1 MPRDDP
7 RRHGGDAGGGH
18 GSRAAARTVRH
29 RRGGRGDVHAPRQAP
44 RPRGAP
50 RVPPHHGRH
59 VRREAARGEGPDD
72 AAAATVA
79 GRLRRGARQPAGPDG
94 PWAVRPRARSPPV
107 FVAGGPVLRQE
118 RGGRAGG
125 AAGGG
130 GEAFPRARARVS
142 RDDDWKRIGRVR
154 TRARRG
160 GRGTLPRVRRL
171 AAVGAHHV
179 PRRAPEA
186 ANAASRRDGGHRPQG
201 HRVHVHDGGAGR
213 GVGG

>member
-7 RRHGGDAGGGH
+7 RRHGGDAGGGD

-29 RRGGRGDVHAPRQAP
+29 RRGGRGDVHPRDQAP
-44 RPRGAP
+44 SPRGAS
-50 RVPPHHGRH
+50 RVPSHPGRH

-79 GRLRRGARQPAGPDG
+79 GRLCRGARKPARPDG
-94 PWAVRPRARSPPV
+94 PWAVRPRARNPPV
-107 FVAGGPVLRQE
+107 PVAGGPVLRQE

-142 RDDDWKRIGRVR
+142 RHDDWKRIGRVR
-154 TRARRG
+154 TSEGRR

-186 ANAASRRDGGHRPQG
+186 ANAASRRDGGHHPQG
-201 HRVHVHDGGAGR
+201 HRVHVHDDVARR